1 METEL
6 ASAGA
11 RAGVKPLAVAPGAS
25 ALSGSDAH
33 ERGGSASTVDLGAVP
48 GTSGTEVVVVVPTYN
63 EVDNLPRIY
72 ERLRGYGATVGLL
85 VVDDDSPDGTG
96 RVADGLAAHDPHM
109 WVLHRPGKSG
119 LGRAYVDGML
129 SCLRAGAKVV
139 VEMDADGSHQPEEL
153 GRLTDAIAQGA
164 DVAIGSRY
172 VGTGTVL
179 GWARHRSALSRA
191 GNLYARRA
199 LAISVRDLTSGFR
212 AYTTDALRS
221 IDVASIRSEGYA
233 FQIEMAFRAVRQGL
247 RVVEVPITFVERQTG
262 TSKMSVKVALEAL
275 WRVPSWRGSGGSRS
289 IV

>member
-1 METEL
+1 METGL
-6 ASAGA
+6 VGDGAGPASAHPSMRKGLWTLP
-11 RAGVKPLAVAPGAS
+11 AGGRHNATTSAV
-25 ALSGSDAH
+25 
-33 ERGGSASTVDLGAVP
+33 VDLARGPSIKDADI
-48 GTSGTEVVVVVPTYN
+48 VVVVPTYN
-63 EVDNLPRIY
+63 EVGNLPRIY
-72 ERLRGYGATVGLL
+72 ERLRAYSATVGLL

-96 RVADGLAAHDPHM
+96 RVAAGLAAHDPHM

-172 VGTGTVL
+172 VGTGKVL
-179 GWARHRSALSRA
+179 GWARHRSVLSRA

-199 LAISVRDLTSGFR
+199 LGISVRDLTSGFR
-212 AYTTDALRS
+212 AYSRDALRS
-221 IDVASIRSEGYA
+221 IDLPSVRSEGYA
-233 FQIEMAFRAVRQGL
+233 FQIEMASRAVRGGL
-247 RVVEVPITFVERQTG
+247 KVVEVPITFLERQTG

-275 WRVPSWRGSGGSRS
+275 WRVPSWRGSGGSRH
-289 IV
+289 VV